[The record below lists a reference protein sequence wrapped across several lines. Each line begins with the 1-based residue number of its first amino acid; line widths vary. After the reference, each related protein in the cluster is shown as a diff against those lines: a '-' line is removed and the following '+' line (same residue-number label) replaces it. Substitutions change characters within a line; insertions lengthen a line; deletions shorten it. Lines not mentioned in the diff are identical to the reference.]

1 MIDFEDFAKQGK
13 DMIKALENMQN
24 SIQNNMDKISSM
36 PEARPVV
43 EKLDLLHS
51 HMKVGNLQGIMAI
64 QKELLEIKEKMEQDE
79 RKDNSNR

>member
-43 EKLDLLHS
+43 EK
-51 HMKVGNLQGIMAI
+51 
-64 QKELLEIKEKMEQDE
+64 
-79 RKDNSNR
+79 